1 MPLGIGPAAFALP
14 GITPVLYNAKQQGV
28 ILKNVVTLALIREG
42 IRSPDLP
49 GGTVRYGDVDR
60 KNCGPNVKYIPAM
73 DGDPSMAPLDRVSF
87 GGFEAP
93 RHAGDVWKA
102 DFGFNNLALVGP
114 SKVMDGLAK
123 VAGATKDDGSGIYNI
138 ACNTTVPSL
147 FLTLKGHRLEI
158 PGSELVGPIVAEIP
172 DERIFNVYGEDKVPG
187 LFSVGAA
194 LARKYCLVFDYDNV
208 QLGFSTNL
216 YRAPVSG

>member
-1 MPLGIGPAAFALP
+1 MAGASVQFVVRHGWCHAEVYSRLRDDPNLLSGIGPAAFALP

-102 DFGFNNLALVGP
+102 DFGFNNL
-114 SKVMDGLAK
+114 
-123 VAGATKDDGSGIYNI
+123 
-138 ACNTTVPSL
+138 
-147 FLTLKGHRLEI
+147 
-158 PGSELVGPIVAEIP
+158 
-172 DERIFNVYGEDKVPG
+172 
-187 LFSVGAA
+187 
-194 LARKYCLVFDYDNV
+194 
-208 QLGFSTNL
+208 
-216 YRAPVSG
+216 